1 MRSKF
6 KSQQEKNDF
15 EWQWRRQH
23 SEAMC
28 ISSVVVSNSQGCQRL
43 WLRGAGMLGDQLCWV
58 GGCPVSLQNC
68 PACQVRLNW
77 DVGLVWFGLVWFGL
91 VWFGL
96 VSSACQVILQGCW
109 LWPLWFGVD
118 YICYSSKLILT
129 ILLLFIKDLRS
140 FALEHWIFNL
150 FELLLGKNKHHL
162 RLLVHT

>member
-1 MRSKF
+1 MAKTTFWSNVYIFCSSFKF
-6 KSQQEKNDF
+6 SGLSTTLTTGGWNA
-15 EWQWRRQH
+15 RRPTLLGRRLPRVATELH
-23 SEAMC
+23 SLSGEA
-28 ISSVVVSNSQGCQRL
+28 Q
-43 WLRGAGMLGDQLCWV
+43 LRC
-58 GGCPVSLQNC
+58 
-68 PACQVRLNW
+68 
-77 DVGLVWFGLVWFGL
+77 WFGL

-129 ILLLFIKDLRS
+129 ILLLFIKDLRN